1 MSEEEKKEQ
10 KKAVQEAETV
20 IWSQGHAASIKD
32 SLARLMAEKAARDAA
47 QKAGDQPQ
55 SRE

>member
-1 MSEEEKKEQ
+1 MSEEEAKK

-32 SLARLMAEKAARDAA
+32 SLARLMAEKAARDA
-47 QKAGDQPQ
+47 QKKAAEDQPQ